1 MEMKRCKVKE
11 QNVKRGKEER
21 TVEREAEKGERGYNK
36 KNKGL
41 GESKLRE
48 KGRVTMR
55 NREREQSNAE
65 NDQILLHRGRVTRE
79 RNKKNELERTNFK

>member
-1 MEMKRCKVKE
+1 MEMKGCKVKE

-41 GESKLRE
+41 GKSKLRE
-48 KGRVTMR
+48 K
-55 NREREQSNAE
+55 ERYNEKE
-65 NDQILLHRGRVTRE
+65 GE
-79 RNKKNELERTNFK
+79 RAIKC

>member
-1 MEMKRCKVKE
+1 METKGCKVKD
-11 QNVKRGKEER
+11 QNEKRSKEER

-41 GESKLRE
+41 GKSKLRE

-55 NREREQSNAE
+55 KREREESNAE

-79 RNKKNELERTNFK
+79 RNKQNKLESSNFR